1 VVAKQSQREGEREGF
16 WREKLARWRESGGSQ
31 AAFCREN
38 GLDANSFSSWKKVL
52 AERDRVVKSRS
63 GTKVG
68 ALMGSQKTND
78 SDAGAP
84 AFVRYA
90 ITECQSAEGAE
101 KPPSN
106 AKQTVHAVT
115 RVAAELVDANSGRRL
130 RIFNGADQVTVTALL
145 SALSQLGI

>member
-1 VVAKQSQREGEREGF
+1 MVAKQSQREGEREGF

-52 AERDRVVKSRS
+52 AERDRAVKSRS

-68 ALMGSQKTND
+68 ALIVSQKTND

-101 KPPSN
+101 KPASN
-106 AKQTVHAVT
+106 AKQTVHAPS
-115 RVAAELVDANSGRRL
+115 VAAELVDANSGRRL